1 MFAVCNASVPLAAL
15 ELESLFWPAR
25 RQRYKE
31 FLVVSG
37 VPLAKTLCIIE
48 FCRRDAG
55 VTNRMACSCIFRI
68 RN

>member
-31 FLVVSG
+31 FLDSLRR
-37 VPLAKTLCIIE
+37 LAGRYKLIQ
-48 FCRRDAG
+48 
-55 VTNRMACSCIFRI
+55 VTAESFGSAAVA
-68 RN
+68 